1 MVMAERV
8 CAWCGTTMG
17 TVEGDFNPAYQIT
30 HGICASCGCSL
41 VRAGDEIPAQ
51 EFLDRLSVP
60 VLLVGVD
67 GRALAAGRRA
77 REVLGGEY
85 PSLEGFAGGAVIDCV
100 NSNSDEGCGGAVY
113 CRSRVINR
121 AVAETY
127 VTGRA
132 CVDVPAYPDA
142 QGGSTVKTPSL
153 KITTQ
158 KVGGCVTLR
167 IDE

>member
-17 TVEGDFNPAYQIT
+17 TIEGDFNPAYQIT
-30 HGICASCGCSL
+30 HGICAACGCAL
-41 VRAGDEIPAQ
+41 VQAGDELDAQ
-51 EFLDRLSVP
+51 EFLDRLGVP
-60 VLLVGVD
+60 VLLVDAD
-67 GRALAAGRRA
+67 GRALAAGRKA
-77 REVLGGEY
+77 REVLGREF
-85 PSLEGFAGGAVIDCV
+85 PALEELAGGTVIDCV
-100 NSNSDEGCGGAVY
+100 HSSSDEGCGGAVY
-113 CRSRVINR
+113 CRSRVISR

-127 VTGRA
+127 ETGRA

-142 QGGSTVKTPSL
+142 QGGSAAKIPSL

-158 KVGGCVTLR
+158 KVDGCVTLR